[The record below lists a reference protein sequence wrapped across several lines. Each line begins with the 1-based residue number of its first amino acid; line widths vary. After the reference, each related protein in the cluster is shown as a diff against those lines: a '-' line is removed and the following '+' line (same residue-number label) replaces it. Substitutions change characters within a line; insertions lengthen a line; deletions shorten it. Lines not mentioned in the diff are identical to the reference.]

1 MNLWGSRVRSCLILH
16 GKYPMI
22 FHMEVSRFCPLFL
35 VMVVEDEER
44 EEGLGR
50 KVYICVLPALGFWS
64 PV

>member
-1 MNLWGSRVRSCLILH
+1 
-16 GKYPMI
+16 MI
-22 FHMEVSRFCPLFL
+22 FHMEVSRFCPVFL